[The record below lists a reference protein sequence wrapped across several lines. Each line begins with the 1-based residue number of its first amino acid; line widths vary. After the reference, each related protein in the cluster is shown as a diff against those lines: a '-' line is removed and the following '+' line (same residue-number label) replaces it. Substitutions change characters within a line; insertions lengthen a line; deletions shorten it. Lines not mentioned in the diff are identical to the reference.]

1 VPNRC
6 PLCAGPLEG
15 NPEVCPHCGRRIP
28 AYGTGKCQFCG
39 TRVKPGAEKCS
50 NCGAPVESPP
60 PPDDSFVPEEK
71 VTRVEVVQTTTT
83 TSTASSKAGC
93 GIAAAII
100 TLAIGL
106 PILFGVLVPGLV
118 RCAEERKQSELQSST
133 LAERDVEIIQ
143 AQATDSIYRGMLFE
157 DGMTVEDVWPR
168 VLTDL
173 PDSCSWLSYYSPCAV
188 FGFTTTGG
196 NPLCRLMATA
206 PFDLV
211 MGVLRVEEDGSLTYL
226 KYNDDGISG
235 SDPEIDAV
243 LPEGDY
249 IAIVA
254 AISSGY
260 SGEVRFVWDVMIQD
274 IPVLQPDTT
283 LTVELTDFCPLGY
296 FYVDIHTDS
305 TYTIESSNDDF
316 DSYLELHTAG
326 GSVLSDDDGGDNW
339 NDARLSFQASALH
352 EGRALLIVRHYSE
365 YDPETGTVTLTF
377 SEGALDGGGSK

>member
-1 VPNRC
+1 
-6 PLCAGPLEG
+6 
-15 NPEVCPHCGRRIP
+15 
-28 AYGTGKCQFCG
+28 
-39 TRVKPGAEKCS
+39 VKPGAEKCS

-60 PPDDSFVPEEK
+60 PPPASPVQEER
-71 VTRVEVVQTTTT
+71 VTRVEVVQTTT
-83 TSTASSKAGC
+83 ASAGSAKTGC
-93 GIAAAII
+93 GIAALII

-118 RCAEERKQSELQSST
+118 RCAEERKQSELQAST

-143 AQATDSIYRGMLFE
+143 AGVQDSIYRGVLTE

-168 VLTDL
+168 VLTEL
-173 PDSCSWLSYYSPCAV
+173 PDSCSWLNYYSPCAV
-188 FGFTTTGG
+188 FGFATIGG
-196 NPLCRLMATA
+196 NPLVRLIATA

-211 MGVLRVEEDGSLTYL
+211 MGVLRVEEDGTLTYL
-226 KYNDDGISG
+226 KYNDDSVSG
-235 SDPEIDAV
+235 SDPTINAV
-243 LPEGDY
+243 LPEGEY

-260 SGEVRFVWDVMIQD
+260 EGEVRFVWDVMIQD
-274 IPVLQPDTT
+274 IPVLRPDTS
-283 LTVELTDFCPLGY
+283 LTVELTDICPLGY

-326 GSVLSDDDGGDNW
+326 GPVLSDDDGGDNW

-365 YDPETGTVTLTF
+365 YSPEAGTVTLTF
-377 SEGALDGGGSK
+377 TEGAEDVGGSK